1 MCCICP
7 VSLSKPGLSIKPV
20 EEGKIEDRIRDW
32 IVGQPLNAMLY
43 PAFNDR
49 TEDIHSLLYFSKNA
63 KCMQEEF
70 VHAMTG
76 MQNEIRSGE
85 DEKLLFGKKFS
96 DCTNGSADYDIL
108 YAFQEK
114 ALEVLESADTDE
126 VKVTPDKLGTM
137 LKESGIE
144 EEQAEAFV
152 KSMEDV
158 KELNLGNL
166 VDKSKMTITLPDATI
181 KIPAQYAY
189 RLEVKEIDGRMYAA
203 FPIDENYIEV
213 NGIAIKAR

>member
-1 MCCICP
+1 MIFFMHFRKKHWKFWN
-7 VSLSKPGLSIKPV
+7 LL
-20 EEGKIEDRIRDW
+20 IR
-32 IVGQPLNAMLY
+32 
-43 PAFNDR
+43 
-49 TEDIHSLLYFSKNA
+49 TKS
-63 KCMQEEF
+63 
-70 VHAMTG
+70 
-76 MQNEIRSGE
+76 
-85 DEKLLFGKKFS
+85 
-96 DCTNGSADYDIL
+96 
-108 YAFQEK
+108 
-114 ALEVLESADTDE
+114 
-126 VKVTPDKLGTM
+126 
-137 LKESGIE
+137 KESGIE

-213 NGIAIKAR
+213 NGIAVKAR

>member
-1 MCCICP
+1 
-7 VSLSKPGLSIKPV
+7 
-20 EEGKIEDRIRDW
+20 
-32 IVGQPLNAMLY
+32 
-43 PAFNDR
+43 
-49 TEDIHSLLYFSKNA
+49 
-63 KCMQEEF
+63 MQEEF

-166 VDKSKMTITLPDATI
+166 VDKSKMTIHYRMQQSKFLLSMLIGWKSKKLMDACMQRFRLM
-181 KIPAQYAY
+181 KII
-189 RLEVKEIDGRMYAA
+189 LK
-203 FPIDENYIEV
+203 
-213 NGIAIKAR
+213 